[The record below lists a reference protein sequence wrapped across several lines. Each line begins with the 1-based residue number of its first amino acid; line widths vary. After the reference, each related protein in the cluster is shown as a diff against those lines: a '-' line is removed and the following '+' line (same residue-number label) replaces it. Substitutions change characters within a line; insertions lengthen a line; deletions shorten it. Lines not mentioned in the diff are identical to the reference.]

1 MTSYKFN
8 PSILREYDVRG
19 VYGESLTTEDA
30 KMLGIS
36 FGTRVME
43 SGGKIIVVGFDGR
56 ITSPELCNSLV
67 KGLVS
72 CGLNVFNVGLGP
84 TPMLSFAI
92 KHLNADAGVMVTG
105 SHNPPEYNGF
115 KMTLNGVPFY
125 GKDIQGLGE
134 LALLGEFIE
143 GTGSIKFIDISKD
156 YIKRLVQDFQG
167 IKIKSVAWDPGNG
180 AACNILIDLV
190 KLLPGEHHV
199 INESVDGTFPGHHP
213 DPTVASNLIQLQNYV
228 IENKCEIGIAFDGDG
243 DRIGTVDGKGR
254 IIWADQ
260 LMMLFAEDIL
270 RDKPGSYVI
279 ADVKSSKALFDEITR
294 LGGNAVM
301 SSTGHSLVK
310 SKMTELSAPLAGEL
324 SGHIFFGDYYYGF
337 DDALYASLRLLALLN
352 RREKTLSQLYELMP
366 KMYNTPE
373 IRFLCSEK
381 RKFIVIEEVSKRLL
395 MLGAEL
401 SEIDGVRVTTEDG
414 WWLLRASNTENALT
428 SRCESYSAEGL
439 NRLKKQLCEQLS
451 LSDIL
456 IPDDLINN

>member
-1 MTSYKFN
+1 MISYKFN

-19 VYGESLTTEDA
+19 VYGESLTTDDA
-30 KMLGIS
+30 QMLGIT
-36 FGTRVME
+36 FGTRVVE
-43 SGGKIIVVGFDGR
+43 SGGQTVVVGFDGR
-56 ITSPELCNSLV
+56 ITSPELCNFLV
-67 KGLVS
+67 KGLLA
-72 CGLNVFNVGLGP
+72 CGLKVFNVGLGP
-84 TPMLSFAI
+84 TPMLSFGV
-92 KHLNADAGVMVTG
+92 KHLDADAGVMVTG

-115 KMTLNGVPFY
+115 KMSLNGVPFY

-134 LALLGEFIE
+134 LAVLGNFSS
-143 GTGSIKFIDISKD
+143 GSGSIKFIDISND
-156 YIKRLVQDFQG
+156 YIKRLVQGFQG

-180 AACNILIDLV
+180 AACNILSNLI
-190 KLLPGEHHV
+190 KLLPGEHHL
-199 INESVDGTFPGHHP
+199 INETIDGTFPGHHP

-228 IENKCEIGIAFDGDG
+228 IKNKCEIGIAFDGDG
-243 DRIGTVDGKGR
+243 DRIGAVDGKGR

-270 RDKPGSYVI
+270 SNKPGSYII

-324 SGHIFFGDYYYGF
+324 SGHIFFADHYYGF

-366 KMYNTPE
+366 KMFNTPE
-373 IRFLCSEK
+373 IRFSCAEK
-381 RKFIVIEEVSKRLL
+381 RKFIVIDEVSKRLL
-395 MLGAEL
+395 TGGSEL
-401 SEIDGVRVTTEDG
+401 SMIDGVRVTTTDG
-414 WWLLRASNTENALT
+414 WWLLRASNTEDALT
-428 SRCESYSAEGL
+428 SRCESYSHEGL
-439 NRLKKQLCEQLS
+439 IRLKKQLCEQLS

-456 IPDDLINN
+456 IPEELIN

>member
-43 SGGKIIVVGFDGR
+43 SGGKTIVVGFDGR

-115 KMTLNGVPFY
+115 KMTLNGIPFY

-134 LALLGEFIE
+134 LALLGGGIE

-156 YIKRLVQDFQG
+156 YIKRLVQGFQG

-180 AACNILIDLV
+180 AACNILVDLV
-190 KLLPGEHHV
+190 KLLPGDHHI
-199 INESVDGTFPGHHP
+199 INERIDGTFPGHHP

-228 IENKCEIGIAFDGDG
+228 VENKCEIGIAFDGDG

-324 SGHIFFGDYYYGF
+324 SGHIFFGDHYYGF

-456 IPDDLINN
+456 IPDDLIN

>member
-1 MTSYKFN
+1 M
-8 PSILREYDVRG
+8 
-19 VYGESLTTEDA
+19 
-30 KMLGIS
+30 
-36 FGTRVME
+36 
-43 SGGKIIVVGFDGR
+43 
-56 ITSPELCNSLV
+56 
-67 KGLVS
+67 
-72 CGLNVFNVGLGP
+72 VFTFFLGP
-84 TPMLSFAI
+84 TPLLSFAI

-190 KLLPGEHHV
+190 KLLPGKHHI

-279 ADVKSSKALFDEITR
+279 ADVKSSKALF
-294 LGGNAVM
+294 
-301 SSTGHSLVK
+301 
-310 SKMTELSAPLAGEL
+310 
-324 SGHIFFGDYYYGF
+324 
-337 DDALYASLRLLALLN
+337 
-352 RREKTLSQLYELMP
+352 
-366 KMYNTPE
+366 
-373 IRFLCSEK
+373 
-381 RKFIVIEEVSKRLL
+381 
-395 MLGAEL
+395 
-401 SEIDGVRVTTEDG
+401 
-414 WWLLRASNTENALT
+414 
-428 SRCESYSAEGL
+428 
-439 NRLKKQLCEQLS
+439 LS
-451 LSDIL
+451 LIH
-456 IPDDLINN
+456 I